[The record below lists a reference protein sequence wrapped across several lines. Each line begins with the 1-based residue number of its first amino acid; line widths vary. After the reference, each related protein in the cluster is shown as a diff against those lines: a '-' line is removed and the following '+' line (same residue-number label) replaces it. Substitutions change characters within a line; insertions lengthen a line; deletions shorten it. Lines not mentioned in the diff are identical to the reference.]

1 MLRTLQRTLRPNA
14 RNLLASTD
22 RAAAGLNPNGTIAAP
37 VDLYPKITESPPMTV
52 TLELPDEIGA
62 KPLPNP
68 RVLAGF
74 IEAGLRRQRISSP
87 LLRELSGMVE
97 RLSDSPSA
105 EEIATMRVSE
115 EAQERMEDLL
125 EKNREG
131 TLTDEDRRE
140 WEEFERME
148 CLVRMA
154 KVSAVAKLQTR

>member
-1 MLRTLQRTLRPNA
+1 
-14 RNLLASTD
+14 
-22 RAAAGLNPNGTIAAP
+22 
-37 VDLYPKITESPPMTV
+37 MTV

-62 KPLPNP
+62 EPLPNP

-74 IEAGLRRQRISSP
+74 IEAGLRRRRVRSA
-87 LLRELSGMVE
+87 LLRELSAMVE

-105 EEIATMRVSE
+105 AEIAAMRVGD

-131 TLTDEDRRE
+131 TLTDDERHE

-154 KVSAVAKLQTR
+154 KVSAAAKLQSR